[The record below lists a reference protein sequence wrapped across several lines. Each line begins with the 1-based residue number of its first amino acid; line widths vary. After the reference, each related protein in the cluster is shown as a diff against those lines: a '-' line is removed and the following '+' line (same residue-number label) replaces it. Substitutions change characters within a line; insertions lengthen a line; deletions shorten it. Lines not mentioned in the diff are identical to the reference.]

1 MDICIVGVKAE
12 ISQNGYNAS
21 DELRNINLETY
32 FWLLD
37 WRQQSSTH
45 SIGCRFVTPVCGV
58 VDFQAPDIM
67 DILGLAITQY
77 VIQTIQ

>member
-21 DELRNINLETY
+21 DELWNINLETY

-37 WRQQSSTH
+37 WREQSSTN
-45 SIGCRFVTPVCGV
+45 SVNCRFVTPVCDV
-58 VDFQAPDIM
+58 TDFRAPDIM
-67 DILGLAITQY
+67 DILGLAIIQY
-77 VIQTIQ
+77 VIQTI